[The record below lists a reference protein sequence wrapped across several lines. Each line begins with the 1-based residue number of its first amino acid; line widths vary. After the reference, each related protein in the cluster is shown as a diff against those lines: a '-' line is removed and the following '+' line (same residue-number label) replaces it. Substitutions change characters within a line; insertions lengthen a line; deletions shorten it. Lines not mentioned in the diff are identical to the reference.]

1 MLRYQMWTVGRY
13 WTGEY
18 GNAVENPDHFNFLYK
33 YSPLH
38 NVKKGT
44 VYPPII
50 VTTAETD
57 DRVVP
62 THSKKFVAT
71 LQAAADEGGNPI
83 LIRVEKK
90 AGHGAGKPTSKI
102 IDEQSDIYGFLFKV
116 FGME

>member
-1 MLRYQMWTVGRY
+1 M
-13 WTGEY
+13 
-18 GNAVENPDHFNFLYK
+18 
-33 YSPLH
+33 
-38 NVKKGT
+38 
-44 VYPPII
+44 
-50 VTTAETD
+50 
-57 DRVVP
+57 P

-71 LQAAADEGGNPI
+71 LQAADEGGNPI